1 MGNCRIESG
10 QTAVVLYVLE
20 DRALNIPS
28 HTETGLREPLPITV
42 ERSRAGLDRLVGH
55 VVHYGSTVD
64 IITIITRP

>member
-10 QTAVVLYVLE
+10 VRREVQRTILE
-20 DRALNIPS
+20 NVQDDGGLSEP
-28 HTETGLREPLPITV
+28 GLREPLPTTV

-55 VVHYGSTVD
+55 VVYGSTVD